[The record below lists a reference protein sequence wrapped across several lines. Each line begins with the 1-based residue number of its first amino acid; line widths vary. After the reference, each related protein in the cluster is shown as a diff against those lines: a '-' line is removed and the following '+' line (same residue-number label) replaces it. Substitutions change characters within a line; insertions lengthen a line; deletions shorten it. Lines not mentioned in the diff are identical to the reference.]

1 MFDFSYRQQQQQ
13 QQQLQSVLTPDNRR
27 FLDNQGSK
35 SPEVPRK
42 RMIIGH
48 RSYTFGCDGD
58 LIELDPVSPTS
69 PTPDFTPKPKP
80 LLHKDSVLSTATS
93 LSLTSIDS
101 DSDTDDR
108 SSIFGIQ
115 PRHNA
120 VHEQPTNSTTK
131 LSHFPSPNI
140 SPESVAEKPIPQK
153 VYPLYPISSKR
164 MSSTS
169 LSSWESEAVLSPIVS
184 HSDVCCNT
192 KHQFTEEPVTELP
205 EGNDEG
211 FKTVTKHYGR
221 FHSSPESPLSMSW
234 PMRYESIDEDVEAK
248 LSEDLSSTSTSKQP
262 QDISYETDADG
273 QIDSHDGNE
282 EQYTEVNNG
291 YVAECRERAAHVERH
306 SGSAN
311 GSDEGHASDDISGP
325 SGVQKCTKTLE
336 EQMEIQRDVIS
347 LLQIRRGS
355 FKRQQRVLDE
365 EPLEVSV
372 KDCPELTEQCETSSD
387 MSHEETQPLRL
398 ESDPAKS
405 TRDVKEETEYECAYV
420 SRTPV
425 DEMSPLENSGT
436 QEHRTHRVHCVS
448 NAEGERPRQETQK
461 VELVQEGKPGLYL
474 KDEELSD
481 SLNFTKEQAGPEFL
495 LKCAEKVEKCQ
506 NTDLL
511 QVSSASTKGDSFEME
526 EASIYTIL
534 SFLIASY
541 KEYRYSKLANLRT

>member
-1 MFDFSYRQQQQQ
+1 MFDFSYRQQ

-48 RSYTFGCDGD
+48 RSYTFSCDGD
-58 LIELDPVSPTS
+58 LIELDPISPTS

-115 PRHNA
+115 PRHNV

-140 SPESVAEKPIPQK
+140 SPDSVAEKPIPQK

-192 KHQFTEEPVTELP
+192 RHQFAEEPVTELP

-211 FKTVTKHYGR
+211 FKTVTKHFSR

-234 PMRYESIDEDVEAK
+234 PMRYESIDENVETK
-248 LSEDLSSTSTSKQP
+248 LSEDHSSTSTSKPP
-262 QDISYETDADG
+262 QDISCETDTDG
-273 QIDSHDGNE
+273 QFDSHDGNDK
-282 EQYTEVNNG
+282 QYTEVNNG
-291 YVAECRERAAHVERH
+291 YVAECREKAAHVEHH
-306 SGSAN
+306 S
-311 GSDEGHASDDISGP
+311 GSDEGHASDDILAP
-325 SGVQKCTKTLE
+325 SGVQKSTKTLE

-372 KDCPELTEQCETSSD
+372 EDCPEITEQRETSSGV
-387 MSHEETQPLRL
+387 SHEETQPLRL
-398 ESDPAKS
+398 ESEPAKS
-405 TRDVKEETEYECAYV
+405 THDVKEETEYECAYDSHV
-420 SRTPV
+420 PV
-425 DEMSPLENSGT
+425 DEMSPLENSRT
-436 QEHRTHRVHCVS
+436 QEHRTHKVYCVS
-448 NAEGERPRQETQK
+448 NAEGEHLRQETQK
-461 VELVQEGKPGLYL
+461 VEMVQEEKPGSYL
-474 KDEELSD
+474 KDEELSE
-481 SLNFTKEQAGPEFL
+481 SLNFTKEQTGPEFL
-495 LKCAEKVEKCQ
+495 LKCAEKAEKCQ
-506 NTDLL
+506 DTDLL
-511 QVSSASTKGDSFEME
+511 QVTSAGAKGDSFEME
-526 EASIYTIL
+526 EVSIYTIHY
-534 SFLIASY
+534 FLIASY
-541 KEYRYSKLANLRT
+541 KEYSYSKRADLRA